1 MTDTLFEIITDRLS
15 NNLLALISCITPIIV
30 LITAININ
38 KVFLKEP
45 TETNKQTKTIF
56 MRLKSV
62 NMLSLK
68 ICLYVLVFPF
78 SNALIKLSSILL

>member
-1 MTDTLFEIITDRLS
+1 LNKNQLQSRIDDNLINAFDNGKTKTYKQIFKDNIFTLFNLI

-56 MRLKSV
+56 M
-62 NMLSLK
+62 
-68 ICLYVLVFPF
+68 
-78 SNALIKLSSILL
+78 